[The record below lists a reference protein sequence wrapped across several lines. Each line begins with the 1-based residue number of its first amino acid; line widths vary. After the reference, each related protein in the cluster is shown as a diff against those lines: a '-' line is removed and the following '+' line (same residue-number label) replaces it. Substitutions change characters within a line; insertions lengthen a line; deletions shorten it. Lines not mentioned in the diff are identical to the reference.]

1 MARSD
6 GIYKIWRILEVIWRI
21 DFLDLAGSPLENVV
35 TMDGR
40 REEGGIL
47 IIVDA
52 VCIVLG
58 GGATYFS
65 CKYFSSI

>member
-1 MARSD
+1 M
-6 GIYKIWRILEVIWRI
+6 IWRI

-47 IIVDA
+47 IIADA

-58 GGATYFS
+58 GGQHILVVNISAVYE
-65 CKYFSSI
+65 K